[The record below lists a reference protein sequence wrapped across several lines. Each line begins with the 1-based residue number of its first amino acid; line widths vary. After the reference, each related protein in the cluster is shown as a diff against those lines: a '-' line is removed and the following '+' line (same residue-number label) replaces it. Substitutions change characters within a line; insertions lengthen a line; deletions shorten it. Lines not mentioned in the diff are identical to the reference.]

1 MSAEPD
7 GFFQITARDPDSR
20 ARTGILQT
28 RHGTVATPAF
38 MPVGTRGSVKALE
51 PRDLEQLGFRL
62 ILANAYHLFLRP
74 GHRTVARLG
83 GLHRFMGWDGALLT
97 DSGGFQVFS
106 LSERCRID
114 EDGVEFA
121 SHLDGT
127 RHRFDPELCME
138 IQAGLGADLVMPLDD
153 CPPYP
158 ADRQRIV
165 DSVNRTTR
173 WARRSLRAE
182 LSEGQHRF
190 GIIQGGVNSDLRLQS
205 AEEITGLGFAG
216 YALGGL
222 GVGEP
227 PPEAL
232 AVTSTL
238 APRLPDRSPRY
249 VMGIGRPDQLLD
261 LVAEGIDLFD
271 CVVPTRN
278 ARNGTLFT
286 SRGRLNIKRRE
297 FLEDADPVDPDCPC
311 ATCGHFSRAYL
322 RHLYKSREILS
333 ARLNT
338 LHNLAYFAG
347 LMRRAG
353 EAIRTGDYR
362 HFRAREEFT
371 APSPSWGRSDAH
383 D

>member
-1 MSAEPD
+1 MSAKPD
-7 GFFQITARDPDSR
+7 MFFQITARDPDSR

-51 PRDLEQLGFRL
+51 PRDMEQMGFRL

-74 GHRTVARLG
+74 GHRRVAQLG
-83 GLHRFMGWDGALLT
+83 GLHRFMGWGGALLT
-97 DSGGFQVFS
+97 DSGGFQVYS
-106 LSERCRID
+106 LSARCRIE

-127 RHRFDPELCME
+127 RFRFTPELCME
-138 IQAGLGADLVMPLDD
+138 IQSALGSDLVMPLDD

-173 WARRSLRAE
+173 WARRSLQSE

-190 GIIQGGVNSDLRLQS
+190 GIIQGGVHSDLRSRS
-205 AEEITGLGFAG
+205 AEEIAGLGFAG

-227 PPEAL
+227 PAESL
-232 AVTSTL
+232 AVTSAL
-238 APRLPDRSPRY
+238 APQLPDRAPRY
-249 VMGIGRPDQLLD
+249 VMGIGHPDQMLD

-297 FLEDADPVDPDCPC
+297 FLEDPDPVDPACSC
-311 ATCGHFSRAYL
+311 TTCRNYSRAYL
-322 RHLYKSREILS
+322 RHLYLSGEILA

-338 LHNLAYFAG
+338 LHNLAYFAS

-353 EAIRTGDYR
+353 EAIRAGRYR
-362 HFRAREEFT
+362 RFRARPEFAAPAEPRET
-371 APSPSWGRSDAH
+371 AGTND
-383 D
+383 